1 MKTRGVTF
9 KLFML
14 IVAVFLCFYAMI
26 IFFQLFFFE
35 DFYKNQKMSRIETKL
50 AAFSREYAREGWEN
64 GRLLRETARFGR
76 DNKGQLAV
84 VTPDGYVKYN
94 DPYRLELKKTDG
106 STADVTLSSFLNQF
120 GSDLLS
126 LHLHAGDTIEVLG
139 ELDNEGGV
147 NVIYPLSIR
156 KPGSSAVGYPNPQE
170 QSASVIS
177 YTGVVTEVELPDY
190 KNLISRQGLLFL
202 ALEEWFPLSDEH
214 LQTLTGGEM
223 VIEEWIEPWTGVH
236 NVIAV
241 QPVKSEKQNMEL
253 LFSVTSLQEI
263 SEANSAL
270 QMFFVYAGLGGALL
284 IVMLSFVLSRM
295 VTKPLIAL
303 DESAKRMSN
312 LDFTD
317 IAPLERS
324 DEFGSLSDSLH
335 VLSYKLDTT
344 LSELNQANEKL
355 LEDVENRE
363 HMERLQQQFFSNAS
377 HELKTPLS
385 IIKSYAEGIRDG
397 VNRDKQDYYLDVI
410 VEESEKME
418 TLLQDMLYLFKLDSG
433 TVKLKKRWFT
443 LSDKI
448 EEVVSRLAYPMR
460 DKSLDAVIIPTDE
473 SPVYADV
480 ERIEQVIYNLMVNA
494 IKYAA
499 PGSPITIR
507 ITGSAA
513 GAFFSIENQG
523 LPIPEGLQSRLWER
537 FYRLED
543 SRSRETGGT
552 GLGLSIVKL
561 ILDLH
566 GFTYGVDNTAEGV
579 RFYVS
584 LINHS
589 DAE

>member
-1 MKTRGVTF
+1 MNTRGVTF

-50 AAFSREYAREGWEN
+50 AAFSREYDREGWEN

-84 VTPDGYVKYN
+84 VSPDGYVKYN
-94 DPYRLELKKTDG
+94 DPYRLELKKADG
-106 STADVTLSSFLNQF
+106 STADVSLSSFLNQF

-126 LHLHAGDTIEVLG
+126 LHLHAGDSVEVLG
-139 ELDNEGGV
+139 ELDNGGGV

-156 KPGSSAVGYPNPQE
+156 KPGSSPVGYPNPQE

-214 LQTLTGGEM
+214 QETLSGGGM

-241 QPVKSEKQNMEL
+241 QPVKPGTQNMEL

-270 QMFFVYAGLGGALL
+270 QMFFVYAGLGGAVL

-295 VTKPLIAL
+295 VTKPLIVL

-324 DEFGSLSDSLH
+324 DEFGSLSGSLH
-335 VLSYKLDTT
+335 VLSHKLDTT
-344 LSELNQANEKL
+344 LTELNQANEKL

-433 TVKLKKRWFT
+433 TVKLKKRWFS

-494 IKYAA
+494 IKYAV